1 MTNILWEDV
10 LENYGKLLKEEDSCD
25 VIITSILD
33 CLTAANEL
41 ILPKLAGFI
50 ESYLVKKHS
59 SWIKEHPI
67 ETLTIAF
74 QNDDWKS
81 LQEFC
86 ILAICKQPWMLFEST
101 KFYQLDESILLQIIK
116 RDELQMKES
125 EIWHNIVIW
134 GTMQDSNLP
143 DGMENWKQRDFDSL
157 ERILH
162 NFIPFIRFF
171 HMTTKEFDNKVS
183 PYRPIFPNELYED
196 ILWHFIKPDRP
207 KKNPI
212 PPKRHHPY
220 SRDKMPDFAKITAY
234 KTASSKYDIV
244 NTTRDTNTSHVSVI
258 KSIADLFNFKSRT
271 NVIVREVDP
280 ELVEAEY
287 VEFTFRDQYIGRS
300 DMWRLRLSLND
311 TCVYVGKRI
320 EFAGCIRAQI
330 KRIFV
335 KGEQV
340 SCGYVTDNT
349 KPIFRS
355 ESAKLFIFVQMSREM
370 WEFDDD
376 GELFFEK
383 AVDGFFTELFHN
395 WKLLGT
401 NHVISISR
409 YCKDFY
415 KVIVD
420 WETKSDWST
429 TLVSLKEELLRYQ
442 RNILLREKHCS
453 DGGNYQILLG
463 KNSYAF
469 EGNIL
474 EAINLALNPFDKH
487 YVDRDLLR
495 TGLSIVIVT
504 PGCGRF
510 DVDKKLLRITT
521 ERMIDN
527 GIGMDL
533 VCLSK
538 IPLHTVPLF
547 KFKSKEL
554 LKIPSFELNDQKSIG
569 NMNNGHG
576 GYGDIIKLES
586 RDPLNYDD
594 DNDPNYVY
602 QSYYKKPNWIDCS
615 FYHRN
620 QDKPFKPDKFVT
632 RCRMYEIQMMGIM
645 EHEISSILIPYLIEN
660 IDAKL
665 TLKPKNKPLKDN
677 IENDMYLKA
686 SSSLHPNDYT
696 SPISKS
702 PDLSHPRKSQN
713 DYLISTRSSS
723 SRGHSNELSRSLP
736 KTLSFDHIMAPFT
749 HLELNRQ
756 IPQFFKS
763 KLSGISLKRDKIIRS
778 NSQTSHDD
786 IRTDDDDVTV
796 VTSSTVRPISIK
808 SPTSSSR
815 YLQRDTHH
823 RELSPSPTSSH
834 HESTKS
840 SCVSE
845 KGKNFIKQSP
855 GKTLPTR
862 QIYKHNTINPS
873 NPSKNQNKLSNF
885 SSYLRRWEHVFPK
898 TLSIN
903 KLKWQSICTPAC
915 LPLMTDFFPPIS
927 EIDAYDEFTY
937 TISIDDPEIFT
948 QDQNIS
954 EEVRTKILL
963 KEMISQRLSQGYQL
977 IVPSFASLSNNS
989 NNNVNGDLTSKNLID
1004 EIVSINIDNVTKSL
1018 NWKNTTVG
1026 NQVEEN
1032 HSQLKL
1038 SNSYYLSMGR
1048 QVHKLTYDPT
1058 GPFVEV
1064 KRYVR
1069 KIHYKACPVPYSCV
1083 VWPKC
1088 QNFYENRKVMFG
1100 YPNIDYKWNY
1110 VDQLVCGYQYD
1121 LLEPLKFW
1129 RTRFILIP
1137 LENNPSINSNDNL
1150 DEEETRVQG
1159 IFKFLEMFKR
1169 STWTSSIMTLDPSVY
1184 IKSLDDITFRRQSVH
1199 QAEEHLSKDS
1209 SLTLI
1214 AQAMLDPV
1222 NGIVKDRRWHFKT
1235 YPNAIVGNEF
1245 VNWLIKNFH
1254 DIETRENAVAFGNI
1268 LQEKGLFEHCK
1279 KRHKFL
1285 DGFYYYQ
1292 LKEEYTSL
1300 PTDKDAITT
1309 HPSSL
1314 LDKVKPT
1321 FEMSRS
1327 MQIDIDPYKK
1337 SDRRETAILHHD
1349 ILHNPDNGYHFQLN
1363 WLGCTARLIEELLQQ
1378 WGRTADKY
1386 GLKLVEAPV
1395 EQAMSLTDSN
1405 PFQSPTLIKLSVQPP
1420 KLESIG
1426 KQLHPTINPYLYF
1439 ETKLIKHFK
1448 FILDVEADSRFSD
1461 EIEIIYSYHKTP
1473 YKYSQFIHKS
1483 GVAFIQICDPG
1494 EGYLWVN
1501 NRLFTT
1507 HSTTAINKNTN
1518 STNIA
1523 PNPDTLLREFQN
1535 FCNDKEVLQKF
1546 WDDVVNKSNE
1556 FVECEEE
1563 SLTSMLGGTK
1573 KFLYTVIFM
1582 ILGVSTLRQIIGFI
1596 FSRSTGWAIPILFF
1610 SDSLHECNQ
1619 ANFVY
1624 TRPDFVEESTLNTV
1638 HPEDRF
1644 LISFLI
1650 MTAPR
1655 RGDPDFLLRTI
1666 ESYLSNFPNKPEMES
1681 FYTRT
1686 QMIIYTHFTNHTM
1699 FDKARAIYSNNFKAQ
1714 NYLKFHR
1721 EEGLEINQRLHVSK
1735 ALRLVAENFKTT
1747 YVALIEDDF
1756 PLCEDKWQEF
1766 LTVVYNANVQ
1776 VPRHCGI
1783 FVGTGGRLDVPPD
1796 ILLQNC
1802 LLGEIK
1808 GCEECSKTLVTS
1820 KTLLMYHL
1828 GYNTSTSPDRRY
1840 HKHEFQC
1847 GWRHPFVSV
1856 IFF

>member
-1 MTNILWEDV
+1 MTNILWED
-10 LENYGKLLKEEDSCD
+10 
-25 VIITSILD
+25 SILD

-41 ILPKLAGFI
+41 ILPKLAEFI

-220 SRDKMPDFAKITAY
+220 SRD
-234 KTASSKYDIV
+234 IV
-244 NTTRDTNTSHVSVI
+244 NTTRDTNTSHISVI

-401 NHVISISR
+401 NHVISIVLFSR
-409 YCKDFY
+409 IFYDNDDLENDPNLKDDPSLREDYESRHCKDFY

-429 TLVSLKEELLRYQ
+429 TLVSLKEELLSYQ
-442 RNILLREKHCS
+442 RNILLREKHCP

-554 LKIPSFELNDQKSIG
+554 LKIPSSELNDQKSIG

-576 GYGDIIKLES
+576 GYGGNNYNLNLNHNNNNLNFNNNKSLQQSKDIIKLES

-696 SPISKS
+696 SHISKS

-796 VTSSTVRPISIK
+796 ITSSTVRPISIK

-855 GKTLPTR
+855 SKTLPTR

-954 EEVRTKILL
+954 EEARTKILL

-977 IVPSFASLSNNS
+977 IVSSFASLSNNS
-989 NNNVNGDLTSKNLID
+989 NNNVNSDLTSKNVID

-1069 KIHYKACPVPYSCV
+1069 KIHYKACPIPYLCV

-1088 QNFYENRKVMFG
+1088 QNFYENRNVTFG

-1199 QAEEHLSKDS
+1199 QVEEHLSKDS

-1337 SDRRETAILHHD
+1337 SDRRETAILHYD

-1473 YKYSQFIHKS
+1473 YEYSQFIHKS

-1535 FCNDKEVLQKF
+1535 FCNDKE
-1546 WDDVVNKSNE
+1546 
-1556 FVECEEE
+1556 
-1563 SLTSMLGGTK
+1563 TK
-1573 KFLYTVIFM
+1573 KVNN
-1582 ILGVSTLRQIIGFI
+1582 V
-1596 FSRSTGWAIPILFF
+1596 API
-1610 SDSLHECNQ
+1610 
-1619 ANFVY
+1619 
-1624 TRPDFVEESTLNTV
+1624 
-1638 HPEDRF
+1638 
-1644 LISFLI
+1644 
-1650 MTAPR
+1650 
-1655 RGDPDFLLRTI
+1655 
-1666 ESYLSNFPNKPEMES
+1666 
-1681 FYTRT
+1681 
-1686 QMIIYTHFTNHTM
+1686 
-1699 FDKARAIYSNNFKAQ
+1699 
-1714 NYLKFHR
+1714 
-1721 EEGLEINQRLHVSK
+1721 
-1735 ALRLVAENFKTT
+1735 
-1747 YVALIEDDF
+1747 
-1756 PLCEDKWQEF
+1756 
-1766 LTVVYNANVQ
+1766 
-1776 VPRHCGI
+1776 
-1783 FVGTGGRLDVPPD
+1783 
-1796 ILLQNC
+1796 
-1802 LLGEIK
+1802 
-1808 GCEECSKTLVTS
+1808 
-1820 KTLLMYHL
+1820 
-1828 GYNTSTSPDRRY
+1828 
-1840 HKHEFQC
+1840 
-1847 GWRHPFVSV
+1847 
-1856 IFF
+1856 

>member
-1 MTNILWEDV
+1 MFR
-10 LENYGKLLKEEDSCD
+10 
-25 VIITSILD
+25 SILD

-86 ILAICKQPWMLFEST
+86 ILAI
-101 KFYQLDESILLQIIK
+101 Y
-116 RDELQMKES
+116 
-125 EIWHNIVIW
+125 
-134 GTMQDSNLP
+134 SNLP

-401 NHVISISR
+401 NHVISIVLFSRIFYDNDDLENDPNLKDDPSLRVDYESR

-903 KLKWQSICTPAC
+903 KLKWQSI
-915 LPLMTDFFPPIS
+915 
-927 EIDAYDEFTY
+927 
-937 TISIDDPEIFT
+937 
-948 QDQNIS
+948 
-954 EEVRTKILL
+954 
-963 KEMISQRLSQGYQL
+963 
-977 IVPSFASLSNNS
+977 
-989 NNNVNGDLTSKNLID
+989 
-1004 EIVSINIDNVTKSL
+1004 
-1018 NWKNTTVG
+1018 
-1026 NQVEEN
+1026 
-1032 HSQLKL
+1032 
-1038 SNSYYLSMGR
+1038 
-1048 QVHKLTYDPT
+1048 
-1058 GPFVEV
+1058 
-1064 KRYVR
+1064 
-1069 KIHYKACPVPYSCV
+1069 
-1083 VWPKC
+1083 
-1088 QNFYENRKVMFG
+1088 
-1100 YPNIDYKWNY
+1100 
-1110 VDQLVCGYQYD
+1110 
-1121 LLEPLKFW
+1121 
-1129 RTRFILIP
+1129 
-1137 LENNPSINSNDNL
+1137 
-1150 DEEETRVQG
+1150 
-1159 IFKFLEMFKR
+1159 
-1169 STWTSSIMTLDPSVY
+1169 
-1184 IKSLDDITFRRQSVH
+1184 
-1199 QAEEHLSKDS
+1199 
-1209 SLTLI
+1209 
-1214 AQAMLDPV
+1214 
-1222 NGIVKDRRWHFKT
+1222 
-1235 YPNAIVGNEF
+1235 
-1245 VNWLIKNFH
+1245 
-1254 DIETRENAVAFGNI
+1254 
-1268 LQEKGLFEHCK
+1268 
-1279 KRHKFL
+1279 
-1285 DGFYYYQ
+1285 
-1292 LKEEYTSL
+1292 
-1300 PTDKDAITT
+1300 
-1309 HPSSL
+1309 
-1314 LDKVKPT
+1314 
-1321 FEMSRS
+1321 
-1327 MQIDIDPYKK
+1327 
-1337 SDRRETAILHHD
+1337 
-1349 ILHNPDNGYHFQLN
+1349 
-1363 WLGCTARLIEELLQQ
+1363 
-1378 WGRTADKY
+1378 
-1386 GLKLVEAPV
+1386 
-1395 EQAMSLTDSN
+1395 
-1405 PFQSPTLIKLSVQPP
+1405 
-1420 KLESIG
+1420 
-1426 KQLHPTINPYLYF
+1426 
-1439 ETKLIKHFK
+1439 
-1448 FILDVEADSRFSD
+1448 
-1461 EIEIIYSYHKTP
+1461 
-1473 YKYSQFIHKS
+1473 
-1483 GVAFIQICDPG
+1483 
-1494 EGYLWVN
+1494 
-1501 NRLFTT
+1501 
-1507 HSTTAINKNTN
+1507 
-1518 STNIA
+1518 
-1523 PNPDTLLREFQN
+1523 
-1535 FCNDKEVLQKF
+1535 
-1546 WDDVVNKSNE
+1546 
-1556 FVECEEE
+1556 
-1563 SLTSMLGGTK
+1563 
-1573 KFLYTVIFM
+1573 
-1582 ILGVSTLRQIIGFI
+1582 
-1596 FSRSTGWAIPILFF
+1596 
-1610 SDSLHECNQ
+1610 
-1619 ANFVY
+1619 
-1624 TRPDFVEESTLNTV
+1624 
-1638 HPEDRF
+1638 
-1644 LISFLI
+1644 
-1650 MTAPR
+1650 
-1655 RGDPDFLLRTI
+1655 
-1666 ESYLSNFPNKPEMES
+1666 
-1681 FYTRT
+1681 
-1686 QMIIYTHFTNHTM
+1686 
-1699 FDKARAIYSNNFKAQ
+1699 
-1714 NYLKFHR
+1714 
-1721 EEGLEINQRLHVSK
+1721 
-1735 ALRLVAENFKTT
+1735 
-1747 YVALIEDDF
+1747 
-1756 PLCEDKWQEF
+1756 
-1766 LTVVYNANVQ
+1766 
-1776 VPRHCGI
+1776 
-1783 FVGTGGRLDVPPD
+1783 
-1796 ILLQNC
+1796 
-1802 LLGEIK
+1802 
-1808 GCEECSKTLVTS
+1808 
-1820 KTLLMYHL
+1820 
-1828 GYNTSTSPDRRY
+1828 
-1840 HKHEFQC
+1840 
-1847 GWRHPFVSV
+1847 
-1856 IFF
+1856 